1 MASDAAQQIKE
12 KLDIVTFLKGYL
24 ELAPA
29 GKNFKARCPFHSE
42 RTASFMVSPDRGTW
56 HCFGACNTGG
66 DIFTFLMRYENIEF
80 FEALK
85 ILAEKAGV
93 VLEHA
98 NSPEE
103 RQFGVLYDINLAA
116 KIFFV
121 EELTKA
127 APIKEYIRTRGLKEA
142 TAAEFEL
149 GYAPQAKADAL
160 TLFLIKKGY
169 KVQDIERSGLTIRS
183 DRGGYFDRFRG
194 RVMFPIL
201 NHFGKT
207 VGFTGR
213 ILPEFDNGATGKYVN
228 SPETA
233 IFKKSKLIYGF
244 FKTKNAVREKNT
256 AFLVEGQMDFLLAYQ
271 DGVKNVVATSGTA
284 LTAEHLTVLR
294 KHAEKVILSFD
305 ADEAGESATERA
317 IDLAIGFDFDVRIFL
332 LPKDI
337 KDPAEFVEKH
347 PGRLMAAAEQAVSAR
362 TFYFAKYL
370 KEGPE
375 KKSIRALLGKAKRLP
390 SSVERSDWVHALAR
404 ETDLREQDLFAE
416 MDALAVQ
423 QVAPV
428 AEQSASPSASTEQI
442 GEKRATRW
450 ELIAENL
457 ISAALA
463 TKNFDLVRES
473 EAMLPPRYRE
483 AVPYLEMNTNAPTPE
498 LQTLVNAMALKSGLG
513 LAYSTTDLVREL
525 KREHLKGQQEG
536 ILTAIRRAE
545 RLGDEIALRKLM
557 QEFDVLS
564 RELHT

>member
-1 MASDAAQQIKE
+1 MASDAAAQIKE
-12 KLDIVTFLKGYL
+12 KLDIATFLKGYL
-24 ELAPA
+24 ELTPA